1 MNAKQKFNAADYVR
15 YNGPQQSLR
24 DHFTEL
30 QVIQAV
36 PPGGRTAAG
45 ELNASR
51 EYIYVC
57 VSTCSGVRFLFTERD
72 LVAIPTVTRPNVPMH
87 ELKDAYEKA
96 RDDYRGVLL
105 DQIRQTVAYLA
116 PGDAEAVIDTG
127 GMDIGNYGQE
137 PVRKYAPS
145 GGDAADSLVLT
156 RFEIRGGRLT
166 VAGEEADD
174 DDFRCRYTFD
184 EEEFTAEELEQTAS
198 FLQYIAEG
206 VQKQYFS
213 VDDEGYV
220 RDALFVL
227 LGSFDSEEAVKR
239 YSGKPVSDIVADIA
253 MGEES
258 FRPADEYLAVTL
270 FEIEDNYKFG
280 KTDSF
285 LHEGRAVVEFTKG
298 GQSLRV
304 YDLEDN
310 D

>member
-15 YNGPQQSLR
+15 YDGPQQSLR

-30 QVIQAV
+30 QVIHAV

-57 VSTCSGVRFLFTERD
+57 VSTWSGVRFLFTERD
-72 LVAIPTVTRPNVPMH
+72 LVAIPTVTCPNVPLH
-87 ELKDAYEKA
+87 QLKDAYDKA
-96 RDDYRGVLL
+96 RDDYRRALL

-127 GMDIGNYGQE
+127 GMDIGNYDQE

-145 GGDAADSLVLT
+145 GNDAADSLVLT

-174 DDFRCRYTFD
+174 DDIRCRYTFD

-198 FLQYIAEG
+198 FLQFIAEG

-227 LGSFDSEEAVKR
+227 LGSFDSEEAVKK
-239 YSGKPVSDIVADIA
+239 YSGKPVSDIIADIA
-253 MGEES
+253 MGEEG

-285 LHEGRAVVEFTKG
+285 LHEGRAVAEFTKG

-304 YDLEDN
+304 YELEDK